1 MSENSQITINDLWDS
16 GAHFGHKVS
25 RWNPKMSPYIYGEKN
40 GLHIVDLTQT
50 LGLLKEA
57 QKLIHKTTKEN
68 GRVLFV
74 GTKIQAGSIVADYAK
89 RCGQYYVGTR
99 WLGGT
104 LTNWST
110 VSKSI
115 KELERLE
122 KTIENNIENP
132 VYTKKEILDF
142 SRKCAKLLSYLGGIR
157 DMGGR
162 PNLMIAFDTSKDA
175 LAIKEAQKLG
185 IPIIAIVDTNSNPDG
200 IDVVIPGN
208 DDAIKAITLYCQAF
222 ASSALAGI
230 EEALVASGVDIGAM
244 TDAQDRT
251 AKNPKKVIKAKQNKR
266 INRSYTKVDGKDE
279 SDFQKALD
287 SSE

>member
-1 MSENSQITINDLWDS
+1 MSENSEITINDLWDS

-25 RWNPKMSPYIYGEKN
+25 RWNPKMAPYIYGEKN
-40 GLHIVDLTQT
+40 GLHIIDLTQT

-89 RCGQYYVGTR
+89 KCGQYYVGSR

-132 VYTKKEILDF
+132 TYTKKEILDF
-142 SRKCAKLLSYLGGIR
+142 TRKRTKLLSYLGGIR

-162 PNLMIAFDTSKDA
+162 PNLMIAFDISKDG
-175 LAIKEAQKLG
+175 LAIKEAQRLE
-185 IPIIAIVDTNSNPDG
+185 IPIIAIADTNSNPDG
-200 IDVVIPGN
+200 IDIIVPGN
-208 DDAIKAITLYCQAF
+208 DDAIKAITLYAQAF

-244 TDAQDRT
+244 TEVQDRA
-251 AKNPKKVIKAKQNKR
+251 AKNPKKVIKSKQNKR
-266 INRSYTKVDGKDE
+266 INKSYVKVDSKE
-279 SDFQKALD
+279 EANFQKILD
-287 SSE
+287 EQG

>member
-1 MSENSQITINDLWDS
+1 MSESSQITINDLWDS

-25 RWNPKMSPYIYGEKN
+25 RWNPKMAPYIYGKKN

-57 QKLIHKTTKEN
+57 QKLIRKTTKEN

-122 KTIENNIENP
+122 KTIENNVENP

-142 SRKCAKLLSYLGGIR
+142 SRKCAKLASYLGGIR

-162 PNLMIAFDTSKDA
+162 PNLMIALDTTKDA

-200 IDVVIPGN
+200 IDIVIPGN
-208 DDAIKAITLYCQAF
+208 DDAIKAITLYCQVF

-244 TDAQDRT
+244 TDSNDRS
-251 AKNPKKVIKAKQNKR
+251 AKNPKKIVKTKQNKR
-266 INRSYTKVDGKDE
+266 INKSYIKVDSKE
-279 SDFQKALD
+279 EADFQKVLD
-287 SSE
+287 V